1 MYVLGSR
8 KPAFGA
14 GLNGYVGYAGY
25 FGSTMVVGKPSTLG
39 VYGDMPPAV
48 WGNPTSFGEMAIPG
62 DEKYGINL

>member
-14 GLNGYVGYAGY
+14 GLNGYAGY

-39 VYGDMPPAV
+39 V
-48 WGNPTSFGEMAIPG
+48 
-62 DEKYGINL
+62 